1 MKKILVSSF
10 LVLSAFVSRAEIPK
24 GENILQNGIL
34 EAEQSVLPPFW
45 ITQQEKDVRLHA
57 MGGPGGKPY
66 LALLKSTGRKDEVS
80 VRQNALR
87 LSAKGRYRVTA
98 QVRTKGFKAR
108 MAGIGVANMGWKGGR
123 GIGKSIP
130 ADTDGKWVKLEEEF
144 SDFASDD
151 GTYFFYIY
159 AIAQEGVFEVA
170 DLALVAV
177 DDEAARGTELSATV
191 AAQISPRLLP
201 FDPILWRIPKD
212 DPAITFRFF
221 GRLADGAFDDY
232 DAVLKADGVPGET
245 RERLRKGDVRLRL
258 PDGATGGF
266 FTVSIVRRA
275 DGREV
280 FSERRTF
287 RTVDLPREIPTA
299 GHRRLNNFATEVLC
313 RSLAADATN
322 SFVFT
327 TVRGGWVYAAVQAR
341 LRPGFFARIDGA
353 AAMDAA
359 TPRGEVFRYLEPGAH
374 ALQVGPTDGGTV
386 VVRAISETFNY
397 CPCQLSYVK
406 ENPPYDWAYEKRYGL
421 KSITTENGGSIPDE
435 GVRELHA
442 AGRLWLANL
451 GTTDRKADELV
462 RLFENAA
469 GLVKP
474 KFDGVTCDE
483 QAFVKTES
491 IHEFV
496 NGLKA
501 YDFKYSPEKLIYVW
515 AIGRPCSPSLDHD
528 FILTCINAS
537 RGRGKVMME
546 AYLGTAE
553 TEAEAREFVQVNVI
567 DRIRRFR
574 EWCPISIPS
583 TGMALGNFNQVPIL
597 SIAHHPEV
605 DYKYY
610 LDLQLNMVANDPGC
624 QDLGT
629 VGYWGSYYADD
640 ELHRWSYDLLRHY
653 VVEGRRDMLS
663 EKYGFRYLPG
673 HLANGDFRGTLAPWK
688 ATGNVRTDSHRDF
701 ASRSQNRWFSR
712 GGLGDTFAVL
722 VREEGAAA
730 TLVQTAKGLV
740 PGRSYCLQFSTFDV
754 KDVKANALNP
764 REYGLRARLS
774 EGAKVRPDLSWVHV
788 DRRVKGRYSNNN
800 GVARVNLHHI
810 VFEAKADKV
819 EIAFD
824 NAEAK
829 AGEELGV
836 NFVSLNPY
844 YEDRENP

>member
-1 MKKILVSSF
+1 MKKLILSSILVLF
-10 LVLSAFVSRAEIPK
+10 ALTSRAEVQK

-45 ITQQEKDVRLHA
+45 ITRQERDVRLHA

-80 VRQNALR
+80 VRQAALR

-98 QVRTKGFKAR
+98 QVRTQGFKAR
-108 MAGIGVANMGWKGGR
+108 MAGIGVANKGWKGGV

-130 ADTDGKWVKLEEEF
+130 ADTNGQWVRLEEEF
-144 SDFASDD
+144 ANFASDD
-151 GTYFFYIY
+151 GTYFFYVY

-170 DLALVAV
+170 DLSLVAV
-177 DDEAARGTELSATV
+177 DDEAARGTELSDAV
-191 AAQISPRLLP
+191 AVQIRPRLLP
-201 FDPILWRIPKD
+201 FDPLLWRIPKD

-221 GRLADGAFDDY
+221 GRLPGGTFDDY
-232 DAVLKADGVPGET
+232 DAVLKADGAAGET
-245 RERLRKGDVRLRL
+245 RARLRKGEVRLAL
-258 PDGATGGF
+258 PAGAAGGF

-275 DGREV
+275 DGAEV

-287 RTVDLPREIPTA
+287 RTIDLPRNLSTA
-299 GHRRLNNFATEVLC
+299 GHRRLNNFATEVLA

-322 SFVFT
+322 AFAFT
-327 TVRGGWVYAAVQAR
+327 TVRGGWVYAAVLGGR
-341 LRPGFFARIDGA
+341 RPGFSARIDGV
-353 AAMDAA
+353 AAMDEK
-359 TPRGEVFRYLEPGAH
+359 TPRGEVFRYLEPGVH
-374 ALQVGPTDGGTV
+374 ALELGPTDGGSV

-406 ENPPYDWAYEKRYGL
+406 ENPPYDWAYEKRHGL
-421 KSITTENGGSIPDE
+421 KSVTTENGGSIPDA
-435 GVRELHA
+435 GLAELHA
-442 AGRLWLANL
+442 AGRLWLANA
-451 GTTDRKADELV
+451 GTTDKKADELV
-462 RLFENAA
+462 KIFERTP
-469 GLVKP
+469 GLTQP
-474 KFDGVTCDE
+474 KYDGVTCDE

-501 YDFKYSPEKLIYVW
+501 YDFRHSPEKLIYVW

-528 FILTCINAS
+528 FIMTCVNAS

-553 TEAEAREFVQVNVI
+553 TEAEAREYVQVNVI

-574 EWCPISIPS
+574 EWCPLSIPS

-610 LDLQLNMVANDPGC
+610 LDLQLNMVANDPSC
-624 QDLGT
+624 EDLGT

-653 VVEGRRDMLS
+653 VVEGRREMLS
-663 EKYGFRYLPG
+663 ERYGFRYLPG
-673 HLANGDFRGTLAPWK
+673 HLENGDFRGTLAPWT
-688 ATGNVRTDSHRDF
+688 ATGTVRTDSHRDF
-701 ASRSQNRWFSR
+701 ATRSQNRWYSR

-722 VREEGAAA
+722 VRGTNDVA
-730 TLVQTAKGLV
+730 TLSQTAKGLV
-740 PGRSYCLQFSTFDV
+740 PGRLYCLQFSTFDA

-764 REYGLRARLS
+764 RKYGLRAQLS
-774 EGAKVRPDLSWVHV
+774 ADATVRSDLSWVHV
-788 DRRVKGRYSNNN
+788 DRRTKGRYANNN
-800 GVARVNLHHI
+800 GVARVNLHHV
-810 VFEAKADKV
+810 VFEAKAETV
-819 EIAFD
+819 GVTFD

-829 AGEELGV
+829 PGEELGV

-844 YEDRENP
+844 YEDKESK